1 MGSPPKHR
9 RPCASPSRIDT
20 VLHKQDAGTLTDSH
34 GHKMLASFVPALV
47 LKVLEKGDA
56 LQLPSSQQYEAVA
69 LFADISGFSQLNEYF
84 AQLGGVGLGK
94 MMALVNV
101 YFQKMIKICSS
112 CGGDVIKFAGDAL
125 IVLWVN
131 EPLDKLAHRAC
142 SCALELQESLHNAEM
157 TPEISL
163 SLKVGVGLGSAT
175 MFYVGGHAER
185 FEYFAAGPAL
195 KECFSA
201 ADVAEKG
208 DVIVT
213 SSVFERVQDACEAQ
227 KMPNGHHCVVEMQ
240 QTFRKKALPR
250 GVPALT
256 PQTLAVLRNYVPPVL
271 LHASALEKQL
281 KQTVRSWTISV
292 VQASIIFIHFGI
304 EGVMDLLALDC
315 AKVLT
320 CSHTTPRP
328 PCSLSCSQT

>member
-185 FEYFAAGPAL
+185 FEYFAAQGSQITEFH
-195 KECFSA
+195 KEW
-201 ADVAEKG
+201 
-208 DVIVT
+208 VT
-213 SSVFERVQDACEAQ
+213 Q
-227 KMPNGHHCVVEMQ
+227 
-240 QTFRKKALPR
+240 
-250 GVPALT
+250 
-256 PQTLAVLRNYVPPVL
+256 L
-271 LHASALEKQL
+271 L
-281 KQTVRSWTISV
+281 
-292 VQASIIFIHFGI
+292 
-304 EGVMDLLALDC
+304 
-315 AKVLT
+315 
-320 CSHTTPRP
+320 
-328 PCSLSCSQT
+328 